1 MKSLIKNVMQ
11 GPVPGMA
18 ALGRRFSR
26 RLYESPVF
34 VVGVGRSGT
43 SILVRSLGEHR
54 QILCARREVQVFPYV
69 AHVGYQ
75 LTSGPR
81 AEHFRYCCKISLN
94 AMLKRLRRLLFEICW
109 GPNYGAWSFLR
120 SWATAPMAM
129 SRTGCWVVRT
139 FPDAEAAEGLQRLF
153 PKVKFIYIHRN
164 GIEVVASRMKYKAFR
179 HERFETHCEVWA
191 SSAEKFRYLQEL
203 DCAITVSH
211 GDLVAQRQETF
222 DAIID
227 FLGLDQDGGPAR
239 FAEST
244 MVIPRDIPRE
254 KERLSGVDVTKL
266 FEERPPSYLEWDRKQ
281 KYLFKRICSRAMQQL
296 GYEIP
301 F

>member
-1 MKSLIKNVMQ
+1 MKSLIKSAIQ
-11 GPVPGMA
+11 WPVPGMA
-18 ALGRRFSR
+18 AIGRCFSR
-26 RLYESPVF
+26 RLYECPAF

-54 QILCARREVQVFPYV
+54 QILSAAREVPVFTYV

-81 AEHFRYCCKISLN
+81 AEHFRYCCRISLKE
-94 AMLKRLRRLLFEICW
+94 MLRRLRRLLFEICW
-109 GPNYGAWSFLR
+109 GPNYGVCNFLH
-120 SWATAPMAM
+120 SWATAPLQMA
-129 SRTGCWVVRT
+129 GKKCWVVRT

-164 GIEVVASRMKYKAFR
+164 GIEVVSSRMKYEAFR
-179 HERFETHCEVWA
+179 HDRFETHCEVWA
-191 SSAEKFRYLQEL
+191 NSAEKFRYLTEVG
-203 DCAITVSH
+203 CAITVSH
-211 GDLVAQRQETF
+211 EELVAKRQETF

-227 FLGLDQDGGPAR
+227 FLDLDQDEGPAR

-254 KERLSGVDVTKL
+254 RQRLSDVDVTKI
-266 FEERPPSYLEWDRKQ
+266 FEERPPSYLEWNGKQ
-281 KYLFKRICSRAMQQL
+281 KRQFKEICGNAMQQL
-296 GYEIP
+296 GYEMP